1 MKCFKL
7 KENDQ
12 VIILKLN
19 SYIRK
24 TASGLVSFIIIGI
37 LVLNA
42 WFYFLQPSLL
52 FYPYEQLEAIPSDW
66 GLQYENVELVT
77 SDNIQL
83 HGWYIPGKR
92 SDKALL
98 FFHANGGNISHRGD
112 SLKIFHQLGL
122 NVLII
127 DYRGYG
133 LSGGELSEEGIYRD
147 AIAAWEYLLG
157 RGFKKSDIIIFGR
170 SLGGAV
176 ATHLSRNVKPAAL
189 ILESTFSSVRDM
201 ASRVMPLVSN
211 LVYLRFSFNT
221 ESKIKN
227 TSVPLLVLHS
237 PDDEII
243 PFKLGQKVFSAGNAP
258 KYFYELN
265 GGHNE
270 GFIESMPGYQKML
283 ETFIKREVI
292 KQADK

>member
-12 VIILKLN
+12 VIILKSN
-19 SYIRK
+19 SYLRK

-42 WFYFLQPSLL
+42 WFYFLQPSML
-52 FYPYEQLEAIPSDW
+52 FYPYEQLEAIPTDW

-98 FFHANGGNISHRGD
+98 FFHGNGGNISHRGD

-133 LSGGELSEEGIYRD
+133 LSKGELSEQGMYRD
-147 AIAAWEYLLG
+147 AMAAWKYLLG
-157 RGFKKSDIIIFGR
+157 RGFKNNDIIIFGR
-170 SLGGAV
+170 SLGGAI
-176 ATHLSRNVKPAAL
+176 ATYLASNVKPAAL

-201 ASRVMPLVSN
+201 ASRIMPLISN
-211 LVYLRFSFNT
+211 LVYLRFSFNAV
-221 ESKIKN
+221 SKIKEI
-227 TSVPLLVLHS
+227 SVPLLVLHS

-243 PFKLGQKVFSAGNAP
+243 PFRLGQKVFDAANAP
-258 KYFYELN
+258 KYFYELT
-265 GGHNE
+265 GGHND
-270 GFIESMPGYQKML
+270 GFIESMPGYQQMF

-292 KQADK
+292 KQVDN